1 MGYHAKGR
9 LEAAVAG
16 SVSRSVLRKTEVP
29 VLLVKLPE
37 DSR

>member
-9 LEAAVAG
+9 LEAALAG
-16 SVSRSVLRKTEVP
+16 SVSRSVLRQVDVP

-37 DSR
+37 DG